1 MNISLST
8 KQNREIFDG
17 ILCKSRN
24 FDILKREI
32 VFAGR
37 KAVLYMIVGSEMC
50 IRDRPCS
57 YSVQQPEHG
66 KGRG

>member
-8 KQNREIFDG
+8 EQNREIFDG

-37 KAVLYMIVGSEMC
+37 KAVLYMIDGF
-50 IRDRPCS
+50 D
-57 YSVQQPEHG
+57 G
-66 KGRG
+66 GGL